1 MHTRTNKHT
10 HYHRLVQ
17 VSVDPDLMND
27 LYLLGIPMYTH
38 THTRTHAH
46 TQATANPDLYLPQQ
60 LCAMVHTRSS
70 TYANKHIH
78 TRAHVHTHTHT
89 YTHTQATAN
98 PDLMDDLYLLGNRV
112 VTYSPR
118 LFLDNSVLSSVP
130 AAQNSTAAGAAGG
143 WYEGVQTSL
152 LGALYPC
159 LCFPALRH
167 TSIYAVLLS
176 SVPAAQN
183 STAAGAAGGRYEGVQ
198 TSLLGASYPCLPA
211 FQGTQTFLQSCI
223 FIRTLSC
230 IVSHTGMRRYC

>member
-1 MHTRTNKHT
+1 MRTHTHVQQTHMHTRTNKHT

-38 THTRTHAH
+38 THTRTHA
-46 TQATANPDLYLPQQ
+46 
-60 LCAMVHTRSS
+60 
-70 TYANKHIH
+70 
-78 TRAHVHTHTHT
+78 
-89 YTHTQATAN
+89 HTQATAN

>member
-1 MHTRTNKHT
+1 MHT
-10 HYHRLVQ
+10 HRPLPTQTSTCHSNFV
-17 VSVDPDLMND
+17 
-27 LYLLGIPMYTH
+27 
-38 THTRTHAH
+38 RWFTHAALH
-46 TQATANPDLYLPQQ
+46 TQ
-60 LCAMVHTRSS
+60 
-70 TYANKHIH
+70 
-78 TRAHVHTHTHT
+78 THT
-89 YTHTQATAN
+89 YTHPHTCTHTQATAN

-118 LFLDNSVLSSVP
+118 LFLDNSV
-130 AAQNSTAAGAAGG
+130 
-143 WYEGVQTSL
+143 
-152 LGALYPC
+152 
-159 LCFPALRH
+159 
-167 TSIYAVLLS
+167 LS